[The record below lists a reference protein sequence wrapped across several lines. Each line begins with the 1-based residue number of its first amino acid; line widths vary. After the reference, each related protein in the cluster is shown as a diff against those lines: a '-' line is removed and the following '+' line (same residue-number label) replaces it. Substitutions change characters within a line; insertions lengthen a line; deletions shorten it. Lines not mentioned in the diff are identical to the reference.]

1 MSING
6 ISASNGSMLYSYL
19 NNLKRAGSSESDE
32 SSLLQTALSTTSST
46 VTSSTNIGSASYE
59 SGLAANEAGVKA
71 RMPPPP
77 EEDNGF
83 SQSQLSEMAS
93 DDSPMSEL
101 FSALAENFD
110 DADTNSDGL
119 ITRDEAMSFAEAND
133 IDVPPPPGGQ
143 GPATMADQ
151 GLTQEQLSEM
161 SSDDSP
167 MSSLFSALAENF
179 DEADVNEDGVVSQA
193 EAMAYAEDND
203 IAMPAPPPQG
213 GGMMADTGFTQE
225 QLSDMASE
233 ESPMSDL
240 FSALA
245 DNFEAADA
253 DGDGVVTQSEAM
265 EYAKLNDMSYL
276 EREPTLSVSV

>member
-19 NNLKRAGSSESDE
+19 NNLKKSGSSDSDE
-32 SSLLQTALSTTSST
+32 SSLLQTALSTASSTSSS
-46 VTSSTNIGSASYE
+46 TSIGSGSYE
-59 SGLAANEAGVKA
+59 SGLAANEAGVRA
-71 RMPPPP
+71 RMPAPP

-101 FSALAENFD
+101 FSALADNFD
-110 DADTNSDGL
+110 EADMDSDGV

-143 GPATMADQ
+143 GPAAMAEQ
-151 GLTQEQLSEM
+151 GLTQGQLSEM
-161 SSDDSP
+161 SSEDSP

-179 DEADVNEDGVVSQA
+179 DEADANEDGVVSQA
-193 EAMAYAEDND
+193 EAMAYAKDND
-203 IAMPAPPPQG
+203 IAMPAPPQG
-213 GGMMADTGFTQE
+213 GGAMSDAGLTQK

-233 ESPMSDL
+233 ESPLSDL

-245 DNFEAADA
+245 DNFEDADA
-253 DGDGVVTQSEAM
+253 DGDGVVTQSEVM

-276 EREPTLSVSV
+276 EREPALSVSA

>member
-19 NNLKRAGSSESDE
+19 NNLKKSGSSGSDE
-32 SSLLQTALSTTSST
+32 SSLLQTALSTASST
-46 VTSSTNIGSASYE
+46 LSSTSIGSGSYE
-59 SGLAANEAGVKA
+59 SGLAANETGVRA

-101 FSALAENFD
+101 FSALADNFD
-110 DADTNSDGL
+110 EADMDSDGV

-133 IDVPPPPGGQ
+133 IDVAPPPGEQ
-143 GPATMADQ
+143 GPVAMAEQ
-151 GLTQEQLSEM
+151 GLTQGQLSEM
-161 SSDDSP
+161 SSEDSP

-179 DEADVNEDGVVSQA
+179 DEADANEDGVVSQA
-193 EAMAYAEDND
+193 EAMAYAKDND
-203 IAMPAPPPQG
+203 IAMPVPPQG
-213 GGMMADTGFTQE
+213 GGAMSDEGLTQK
-225 QLSDMASE
+225 QLSDMSSE
-233 ESPMSDL
+233 ESPLSDL

-245 DNFEAADA
+245 DNFENADA
-253 DGDGVVTQSEAM
+253 DGDGVVTQSEVM

-276 EREPTLSVSV
+276 EREPILSVSA